1 MIEPQDFMTSGRL
14 MIGESEIG
22 NRNAVSRIYYSV
34 YHTGLIFARCHL
46 GFTYETGRSMHK
58 QLIDFFK
65 SCDSKNLKVIG
76 RQMEKLRN
84 ARNEADYILTTYVS
98 PEDVKLDLKLALQTI
113 AQIEQQVKTQFS

>member
-1 MIEPQDFMTSGRL
+1 MIEPQDFMSSGKSML
-14 MIGESEIG
+14 GNVEIN

-34 YHTGLIFARCHL
+34 YHISLHFAGNYL
-46 GFTYETGRSMHK
+46 GFTCVGQSRHK

-65 SCDSKNLKVIG
+65 SRNDRSLQLIG

-84 ARNEADYILTTYVS
+84 ARNEADYTLETYVS

>member
-1 MIEPQDFMTSGRL
+1 MVEPQDFMSSGKSIL
-14 MIGESEIG
+14 GNVEIN

-34 YHTGLIFARCHL
+34 YHISLHFASNYL
-46 GFTYETGRSMHK
+46 GFPCVGQSRHK

-65 SCDSKNLKVIG
+65 SSNDRSLKVIG

-84 ARNEADYILTTYVS
+84 ARNEADYSLASYIS
-98 PEDVKLDLKLALQTI
+98 PEDARHELRLALQTI

>member
-1 MIEPQDFMTSGRL
+1 
-14 MIGESEIG
+14 
-22 NRNAVSRIYYSV
+22 
-34 YHTGLIFARCHL
+34 
-46 GFTYETGRSMHK
+46 MHK

-84 ARNEADYILTTYVS
+84 ARNEADYTLETYVS

>member
-1 MIEPQDFMTSGRL
+1 MVEPQDFMSSGKSIL
-14 MIGESEIG
+14 GNVEIN

-34 YHTGLIFARCHL
+34 YHISLHFASNYL
-46 GFTYETGRSMHK
+46 GFPCVGQSRHK

-65 SCDSKNLKVIG
+65 SSNDRSLKVIG

-98 PEDVKLDLKLALQTI
+98 LEDVKLDLRLALQTI
-113 AQIEQQVKTQFS
+113 AQIGQQEKTQSP